1 VVATVQDVVQDVVQ
15 ATVQDVVQAT
25 VQNVKKPAQGGLSQ
39 GGQ

>member
-1 VVATVQDVVQDVVQ
+1 VQATVQDVVQDV
-15 ATVQDVVQAT
+15 